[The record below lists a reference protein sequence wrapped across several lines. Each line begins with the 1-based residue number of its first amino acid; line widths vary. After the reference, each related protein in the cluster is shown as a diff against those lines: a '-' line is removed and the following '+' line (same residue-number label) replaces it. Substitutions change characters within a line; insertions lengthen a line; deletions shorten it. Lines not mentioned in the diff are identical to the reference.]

1 MNHPIPLF
9 WRRAGRIW
17 VQGLLLFC
25 LRLAQ
30 NRTGFDPDTGLAV
43 PNVPGAVLLAC
54 LAVCAAAELLLCFRL
69 PRGKAAFDSQ
79 FAPPE
84 GGEVPLAAAGGIL
97 LAAGGALLLGVSLP
111 GWGAA
116 AIAGKIAGALGA
128 ASGLCFLQLTRKMRA
143 GGTVSAALMLPPLFF
158 GVFLVLSIYLPYEN
172 DPVLA
177 RFYIP
182 VLASAFVAYAFS
194 QLADFLRGE
203 GRRRSFVPTADLAVL
218 LCLTALADVGLALQ
232 LPFAGC
238 ALVLTLFLL
247 LGRED
252 ARGAELIC

>member
-1 MNHPIPLF
+1 M
-9 WRRAGRIW
+9 
-17 VQGLLLFC
+17 
-25 LRLAQ
+25 
-30 NRTGFDPDTGLAV
+30 
-43 PNVPGAVLLAC
+43 
-54 LAVCAAAELLLCFRL
+54 
-69 PRGKAAFDSQ
+69 
-79 FAPPE
+79 
-84 GGEVPLAAAGGIL
+84 
-97 LAAGGALLLGVSLP
+97 
-111 GWGAA
+111 
-116 AIAGKIAGALGA
+116 
-128 ASGLCFLQLTRKMRA
+128 ASDF
-143 GGTVSAALMLPPLFF
+143 LFF